1 MNWQFRDLGWR
12 LLPGGLTAC
21 IIAGL
26 LHLGA
31 WQPLE
36 HIAYQVLFRLRGSQP
51 WDSRVVL
58 IAIDEPSLK
67 ELGLFPWPRQYH
79 IQLLRQLAPAE
90 PGAVVF
96 DVVLSEPSPQDQEL
110 AEAMQASNVVLAQA
124 WDYMGSPLQI
134 SPPLENA
141 AIAIGHVLKREDTDG
156 LTRTIQPQA
165 QDIPVLGIAAIQVY
179 ALVHQAVPLP
189 PLHQPLWINWPGP
202 AETLQHYSYVDVL
215 NGKIPKAAFR
225 DKIVLI
231 GMTATGFDPLPTPF
245 NRNPSASGVHLH
257 AATISNLLQQRWL
270 RVPPANWGW
279 LLLVVG
285 PGWSWLLS
293 RGGVKYQ
300 IGLWLGLCVA
310 WGGLSVLL
318 FEQGYWLP
326 VASPIMLCTLTTG
339 AVALHDRLRVNSLLQ
354 ARSEFLA
361 TMSHEIRTPMNAV
374 IGMTGLLLDTPLT
387 PQQRDFVETIRSS
400 GDALL
405 TLINDILDFSKI
417 ESGKLELEAQPFELH
432 ACVEEC
438 LDLLA
443 PKAAENH
450 LELIYNRDLN
460 VPDRWIGDVTRI
472 RQILV
477 NLISNAVKFTPSG
490 EVVVSVTAQ
499 LVKRPQAHKS
509 AISAQ
514 RSGALY
520 EICVAVKDTGI
531 GIPSDRLH
539 RLFKAFSQADSS
551 TTRQYGGTGLG
562 LVISQR
568 LSEMMGGRIWV
579 ESEPGLGSTFHFSFL
594 AAIAPSATI
603 TNDFQPQPILVGKR
617 LLIVNDNATYRHL
630 LSLQTRSWGLEAQA
644 VESSAAALRYLATE
658 IFDVVVLDLQMPP
671 IDGAMLTQAIRQ
683 LPQGRMLPLILLSTL
698 DRSEPA
704 SDLLF
709 QFTWVLTKPL
719 KQAQLYNALLQAL
732 GAPAPISAPT
742 ATGLSLHRDL
752 GARHPLRILVADDNV
767 VNQKVALH
775 LLEKMGYR
783 ADVAG
788 NGLEV
793 LSALN
798 RQTYDVVLLDVQMP
812 EMDGLTAAQEICQT
826 WPADAR
832 PRLVAMTANAMQGDR
847 EACLRAGMD
856 DYISK
861 PVRTSELVEALLQCH
876 PQTLASQVLS
886 ESSFNRDFSLLD
898 PQAIAALRELGG
910 EDADAVLRDVIDSY
924 LADTPPLIA
933 TIATTLQAQDY
944 PALHY
949 AAQTL
954 KTTSLMLGAASLSQ
968 LCEELLISTQ
978 PGTHPSTTMLPE
990 GWRDR
995 FTTEYAKVEIAL
1007 QDIRQQSSE
1016 LHAS

>member
-1 MNWQFRDLGWR
+1 
-12 LLPGGLTAC
+12 
-21 IIAGL
+21 
-26 LHLGA
+26 
-31 WQPLE
+31 
-36 HIAYQVLFRLRGSQP
+36 
-51 WDSRVVL
+51 
-58 IAIDEPSLK
+58 
-67 ELGLFPWPRQYH
+67 
-79 IQLLRQLAPAE
+79 
-90 PGAVVF
+90 
-96 DVVLSEPSPQDQEL
+96 
-110 AEAMQASNVVLAQA
+110 
-124 WDYMGSPLQI
+124 
-134 SPPLENA
+134 
-141 AIAIGHVLKREDTDG
+141 
-156 LTRTIQPQA
+156 
-165 QDIPVLGIAAIQVY
+165 
-179 ALVHQAVPLP
+179 
-189 PLHQPLWINWPGP
+189 
-202 AETLQHYSYVDVL
+202 
-215 NGKIPKAAFR
+215 
-225 DKIVLI
+225 
-231 GMTATGFDPLPTPF
+231 
-245 NRNPSASGVHLH
+245 
-257 AATISNLLQQRWL
+257 
-270 RVPPANWGW
+270 
-279 LLLVVG
+279 
-285 PGWSWLLS
+285 
-293 RGGVKYQ
+293 
-300 IGLWLGLCVA
+300 
-310 WGGLSVLL
+310 
-318 FEQGYWLP
+318 
-326 VASPIMLCTLTTG
+326 MLCTLTTG
-339 AVALHDRLRVNSLLQ
+339 VVALHDRLRVNSLLQ

-432 ACVEEC
+432 TCVEEC

-443 PKAAENH
+443 PKAAEKD
-450 LELIYNRDLN
+450 LELIYNRALK
-460 VPDRWIGDVTRI
+460 VPDLWIGDVTRI

-490 EVVVSVTAQ
+490 EVVVSVTTQ
-499 LVKRPQAHKS
+499 LVKRPQPPKP

-579 ESEPGLGSTFHFSFL
+579 ESQPGSGSTFHFSFL
-594 AAIAPSATI
+594 AAIAPLATV
-603 TNDFQPQPILVGKR
+603 TSELQPQPILVGKR

-630 LSLQTRSWGLEAQA
+630 LSVQTQSWGLEAQA
-644 VESSAAALRYLATE
+644 VESSAAALSYLTTE
-658 IFDVVVLDLQMPP
+658 TFDVAVLDLQRPP

-683 LPQGRMLPLILLSTL
+683 LPQGRTLPLILLSPL
-698 DRSEPA
+698 DRLDLAPDAIA
-704 SDLLF
+704 S
-709 QFTWVLTKPL
+709 QVTWVLTKPL
-719 KQAQLYNALLQAL
+719 KQAQLYNTLLQAL
-732 GAPAPISAPT
+732 GAAPPISAPT

-861 PVRTSELVEALLQCH
+861 PVRTPELVEALLQCR

-886 ESSFNRDFSLLD
+886 EGPRHSDFPLLD
-898 PQAIAALRELGG
+898 LQAIAALRELGG
-910 EDADAVLRDVIDSY
+910 EDADAVLQDVIDSY
-924 LADTPPLIA
+924 LTDTPPLIA

-954 KTTSLMLGAASLSQ
+954 KTTSLMLGAGSLAQ

-978 PGTHPSTTMLPE
+978 PGTQPSTMLLPE

-995 FTTEYAKVEIAL
+995 FTTEYAQVEIAL
-1007 QDIRQQSSE
+1007 QNIRQQSSE